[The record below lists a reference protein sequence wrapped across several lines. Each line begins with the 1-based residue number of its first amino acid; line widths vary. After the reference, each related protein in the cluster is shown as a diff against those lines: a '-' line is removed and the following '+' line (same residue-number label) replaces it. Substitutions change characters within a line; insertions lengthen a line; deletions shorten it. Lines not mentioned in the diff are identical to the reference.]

1 MSGTAANTARAIT
14 CPSCGG
20 TIAVK
25 AAGYSVSVGCQH
37 CGALLDVAN
46 PDVTVI
52 EQFEA
57 AVSQLPVPLGRRGVL
72 QGIEWE
78 AIGALARSD
87 GDVDWTE
94 TLLFNPYAGYRW
106 LVLSEGD
113 WTFGTMVQ
121 DLPQGRGDRVT
132 WRDQTWQRDYDPAT
146 TETTQVVGEF
156 YWRVRAGDR
165 VEATTYSHG
174 DTLLSAEWS
183 DDEINWTELV
193 ELSGIEVE
201 RAFSSGGTGSGPRPA
216 FGRRSVQGL
225 TGAAENQGAASGSA
239 EDLSNAMRELG
250 ASFAQAQGMAWSDLP
265 KMFGLAVAT
274 LLLSMLVMMILGGS
288 SARISQEAMVPVD
301 GKEVTV
307 NLGRITINRPWQAV
321 TLDATSGNYD
331 NKWVDIDYTLV
342 DRATQRSF
350 TAYGVVE
357 HYSGYDSDG
366 SWSEGSYGQTTKI
379 SGVPRG
385 SYDVIADLTAH
396 TWQANSRSYRSYSS
410 GNSWSGA
417 DQIKVIL
424 YASAGGVMWSN
435 LWLELA
441 ALLGVPILIL
451 WWRNRSDDDDD
462 D

>member
-1 MSGTAANTARAIT
+1 MTGTVPATKSGARAIT
-14 CPSCGG
+14 CPACGG

-52 EQFEA
+52 DQYER
-57 AVSQLPVPLGRRGVL
+57 AVSQLPIPLGRRGSL
-72 QGIEWE
+72 QGTEWE

-121 DLPQGRGDRVT
+121 DRPAGQGESVT
-132 WRDQTWQRDYDPAT
+132 WRGQDWERDYEPAS

-156 YWRVRAGDR
+156 YWRVRQGDR
-165 VEATTYSHG
+165 VEATTYSRG
-174 DTLLSAEWS
+174 DQMLSAEWS
-183 DDEINWTELV
+183 EDEFNWTHLV
-193 ELSGIEVE
+193 ALSGYEVE
-201 RAFSSGGTGSGPRPA
+201 RAFGLGGNGGGQRAA
-216 FGRRSVQGL
+216 FGRRSVEGL
-225 TGAAENQGAASGSA
+225 TGAAQQDETESDYGPGKVGT
-239 EDLSNAMRELG
+239 LRELG
-250 ASFAQAQGMAWSDLP
+250 EAFAQAEGMAWADLP
-265 KMFGLAVAT
+265 KMFVMAFGT
-274 LLLSMLVMMILGGS
+274 LLASMLVMIIMGTS
-288 SARISQEAMVPVD
+288 SNRISQQVSVPVD
-301 GKEVTV
+301 GREVTV
-307 NLGRITINRPWQAV
+307 NVGRITINRPWQAV

-342 DRATQRSF
+342 DRATQRGY

-357 HYSGYDSDG
+357 HYSGRDSDG
-366 SWSEGSYGQTTKI
+366 PWSEGSYAQTTKI

-385 SYDVIADLTAH
+385 TYDVVADLSAH
-396 TWQANSRSYRSYSS
+396 TWQGASRSYSS
-410 GNSWSGA
+410 YSSGSNWA
-417 DQIKVIL
+417 GGDAITVIL

-441 ALLGVPILIL
+441 VLLGVPILIL
-451 WWRNRSDDDDD
+451 WWRNRSDD
-462 D
+462 